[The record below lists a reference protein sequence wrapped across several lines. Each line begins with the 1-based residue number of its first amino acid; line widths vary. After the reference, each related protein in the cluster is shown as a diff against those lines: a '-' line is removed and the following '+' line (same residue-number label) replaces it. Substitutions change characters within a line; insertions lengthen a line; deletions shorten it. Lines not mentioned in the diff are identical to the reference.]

1 MQSLDDVF
9 NGNEVEVTEEAAE
22 TTEEA
27 TSEVAEEPEVAEE
40 AETETEEPTGEKET
54 EDSTPEPKKQDQ
66 DDWKF
71 AAYQDEKRKR
81 QELEKQLEELK
92 KTEQPENKPDLFEDP
107 DGYQQYQQTQVDS
120 KITNVKAQMSE
131 FMAAREFGKE
141 RVESAFNKFSEM
153 VQENPALY
161 QKAINAVS
169 PYHEIVEIVE
179 KAEKFEKMQNVEQY
193 EAQLRAEIEQK
204 VRAELEAEVQAKSA
218 KKSVTPSLNSQTS
231 ADGHSNAAVSDLS
244 LNELFGR

>member
-1 MQSLDDVF
+1 MESLDDVF
-9 NGNEVEVTEEAAE
+9 NGEPVEVTEEVEATEEVVEPATEEVE
-22 TTEEA
+22 TTD
-27 TSEVAEEPEVAEE
+27 E
-40 AETETEEPTGEKET
+40 AEATEEPTGEKS

-81 QELEKQLEELK
+81 QELERQLEELK
-92 KTEQPENKPDLFEDP
+92 KPKEPENKPDIFEDP
-107 DGYQQYQQTQVDS
+107 DGYQQYQQSQIDS

-141 RVESAFNKFSEM
+141 RVESAFGKFSEM
-153 VQENPALY
+153 VKDNPALY
-161 QKAINAVS
+161 QQAVNAVS

-179 KAEKFEKMQNVEQY
+179 KAEKFEKMQNVDQY

-204 VRAELEAEVQAKSA
+204 VRAELESEFQTKTA
-218 KKSVTPSLNSQTS
+218 KKSVTPSLNSQKS
-231 ADGHSNAAVSDLS
+231 ADGHGNTVTDLS